1 MTGSAASSKG
11 GGSPD
16 VLVTPSHCPSVTQ
29 LRDVQ
34 EKGLSR
40 GHPRPATSMG
50 PLREKLSKASPSH
63 PSQTEGSGDYSPGS
77 GHLPRLSQ

>member
-1 MTGSAASSKG
+1 MTGSVASSKG
-11 GGSPD
+11 RGSPD

-29 LRDVQ
+29 LCDVQ

-40 GHPRPATSMG
+40 GHTRPATLVG
-50 PLREKLSKASPSH
+50 PLRGELSKASLSH
-63 PSQTEGSGDYSPGS
+63 PSQTEGRGGFSPAS